1 MSPWIY
7 KFTFRIFLFFYA
19 RIVPKFGQP
28 LYKYFSLKVL
38 LFQSRSM
45 NNTTHCWRYAFSLS
59 IVLTVFDFVWFEK
72 ENIVCRHKWQ
82 RKVVNLV
89 FMEQYTS
96 KLTKQCKC
104 EKRNISP
111 HNVLRKH
118 VMYNNYN
125 LKQKTFFSE
134 ERDCALCSHN
144 QPHQF

>member
-1 MSPWIY
+1 M
-7 KFTFRIFLFFYA
+7 
-19 RIVPKFGQP
+19 
-28 LYKYFSLKVL
+28 YKYFSLKVL

-72 ENIVCRHKWQ
+72 ENIVCSHKWQ

-125 LKQKTFFSE
+125 LKQKTFFQKKEIVHYVVTTNRINFNRKVSDTYE
-134 ERDCALCSHN
+134 VIMYYPFLLFQYEWM
-144 QPHQF
+144 